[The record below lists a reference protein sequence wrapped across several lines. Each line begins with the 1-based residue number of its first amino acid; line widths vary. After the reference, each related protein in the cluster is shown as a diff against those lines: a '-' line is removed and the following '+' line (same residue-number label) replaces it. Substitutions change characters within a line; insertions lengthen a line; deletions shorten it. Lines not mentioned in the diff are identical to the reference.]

1 VTPGNPTRHRLIS
14 TRTISSRDHTA
25 TLTQDEATELLAPVG
40 EGGQQGFHEWI
51 INQLQGGNLAIAFD
65 DDQLGK
71 LIRYMTQYGRGGFQG
86 RLQKAFRRP
95 LRDLIAA

>member
-1 VTPGNPTRHRLIS
+1 MGKAPRPIML
-14 TRTISSRDHTA
+14 
-25 TLTQDEATELLAPVG
+25 TLTADEAMELLAPAG
-40 EGGQQGFHEWI
+40 EGGQQIFQQQI
-51 INQLQGGNLAIAFD
+51 INQLQGGNLVVAFD

-95 LRDLIAA
+95 LLKLIAS